1 MNLLDILSQANG
13 GQPLAALSSQFGLDA
28 RQTQAIVGQLLPAL
42 SQGLQRNAAQP
53 GGLESLLGALSSGQ
67 HSRYLDDPSSLA
79 QPEAVLDGNGILG
92 HILGSK
98 DTSRALASQVSGATG
113 ISDSVIKQMLPLVA
127 SLAMG
132 ALSRQKPSQ
141 PEGLLG
147 LLDFNGDGS
156 VIDDVGRL
164 MGKFFNR

>member
-1 MNLLDILSQANG
+1 MNLLEILSQTNG
-13 GQPLAALSSQFGLDA
+13 GQPLEALATQFGLDA
-28 RQTQAIVGQLLPAL
+28 RQSQAIVGQLLPAL

-53 GGLESLLGALSSGQ
+53 GGLESLLGALSNGQ
-67 HSRYLDDPSSLA
+67 HSRYLDNPAALTEPA
-79 QPEAVLDGNGILG
+79 TVADGNGILG

-98 DTSRALASQVSGATG
+98 DSSRALAAQVSSATG
-113 ISDSVIKQMLPLVA
+113 ISESVIKQMLPLVA

-132 ALSRQKPSQ
+132 ALAKQRPAQ

-147 LLDFNGDGS
+147 MLDFNGDGS

>member
-1 MNLLDILSQANG
+1 MNLLEILSQTNG
-13 GQPLAALSSQFGLDA
+13 GQPLQTLANQFGLDA
-28 RQTQAIVGQLLPAL
+28 RQSQAIVSQLLPAL

-67 HSRYLDDPSSLA
+67 HSRYLDNPAALTEPA
-79 QPEAVLDGNGILG
+79 TVTDGNGILG

-98 DTSRALASQVSGATG
+98 DSSRALASQVSSATG
-113 ISDSVIKQMLPLVA
+113 ISESVIKQMLPLVA

-132 ALSRQKPSQ
+132 ALSKQRPAQ

-147 LLDFNGDGS
+147 MLDFNGDGN